1 MGTYHCKWSMYRW
14 NWIVYIKNESNKGL
28 GYVLNQDHEMA
39 AYDLIAYLSS
49 DDYCCENYL

>member
-1 MGTYHCKWSMYRW
+1 MYRW